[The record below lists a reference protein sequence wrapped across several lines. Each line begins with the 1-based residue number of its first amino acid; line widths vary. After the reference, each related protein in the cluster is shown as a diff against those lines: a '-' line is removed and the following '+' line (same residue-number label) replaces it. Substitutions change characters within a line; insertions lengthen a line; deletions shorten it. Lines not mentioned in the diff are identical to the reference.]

1 MIEKTFETVC
11 GTIRYWTNEIV
22 SGRKT
27 LVFLP
32 GLTADHRLF
41 DRQIEAFENDYNLL
55 TWDAPGHAES
65 RPFRFDFNLMDK
77 AVWLRYILETEH
89 IMRPVLIGQ
98 SMGGYV
104 SQCFMEKYPG
114 ETAGFVSI
122 DSAPLKRSYV
132 TGLEISLLKQT
143 EPMYRAFPWK
153 TLRKLGADG
162 CSVTAY
168 GRSLMEQ
175 FISSY
180 TKDEYCTLAGHGMKM
195 LAEAMDAGLPYAI
208 DCPAILICGEE
219 DRAGSAKSYNR
230 RWAKKE
236 GLQIF
241 WIRDAGHNSNT
252 DKPEEVNRIIREFAQ
267 GLEEEEIQ

>member
-1 MIEKTFETVC
+1 MIEKTFETAC
-11 GTIRYWTNEIV
+11 GTIRYWTNELV

-41 DRQIEAFENDYNLL
+41 DKQIEAFENEYNLL

-65 RPFRFDFNLMDK
+65 RPFRYDFNLMDK
-77 AVWLRYILETEH
+77 AVWLHNILETEH
-89 IMRPVLIGQ
+89 ILRPVLIGQ

-104 SQCFMEKYPG
+104 SQCYMEKYPG

-132 TGLEISLLKQT
+132 TGFEISLLKHT

-153 TLRKLGADG
+153 TLKKLGAEG

-175 FISSY
+175 FIGSY
-180 TKDEYCTLAGHGMKM
+180 TKDEYCTLAGHGMKI
-195 LAEAMDAGLPYAI
+195 LAEAMEADLPYTI

-252 DKPEEVNRIIREFAQ
+252 DKPEEVNRIIREFAE
-267 GLEEEEIQ
+267 GLGEEIQ